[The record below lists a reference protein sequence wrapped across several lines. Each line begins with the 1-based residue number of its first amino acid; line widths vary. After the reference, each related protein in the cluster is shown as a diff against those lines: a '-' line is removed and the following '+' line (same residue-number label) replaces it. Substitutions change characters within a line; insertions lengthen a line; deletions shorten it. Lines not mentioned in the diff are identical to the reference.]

1 MRNPIRVFC
10 AALLLSLVVASPL
23 FAGDAFGEPVQLAD
37 TGKTYR
43 PGQFV
48 RYIEDADGT
57 MSALDALNAPLWRQS
72 ERTTLNF
79 GFTSSTYWLSMAIEN
94 RTTESEWY
102 IQVAYPLHDSIR
114 LYRHDP
120 ATDATPALLA
130 ELGDRQP
137 FETRPVS
144 YRNFV
149 FPVELPPG
157 GTTTLLFRF
166 ETGSAIDVP
175 FIVQTP
181 AEFERQAL
189 TEQILMGMY
198 FGAMLIMLVYNLFL
212 LAGLRTV
219 AYLYYSLFILF
230 YVLFQASINGYT
242 VQYLWATGTWWA
254 DASLPFFVAGGTFW
268 CLVFNRTFLNT
279 PVTAPY
285 FDKLMIAFMAV
296 CGAIIVLAF
305 SVSYAISIRV
315 ATMVNLAAFLVIL
328 LNSGSAVIRGNRAA
342 RIYFPAWV
350 TFLTGTMI
358 FALKALGVLPT
369 NVFTTW
375 AGSVGSVIVVVLLS
389 LALADQFNLMRQEKT
404 AALSA
409 LNVAYGR
416 FVPMEFLELLKK
428 DSILDIKLGDQIQ
441 RETTILFSDIRSFTA
456 LSESMTPEEN
466 FNFLNSYLSRISP
479 IIRTHRGFI
488 DKYIG
493 DAIMALFPHSPADAV
508 SASVEI
514 RRELWEFNRRRYDT
528 GQTPIEIGIGIH
540 CGMVMLGTIGEQE
553 RIDGTVIAD
562 AVNLASRLEG
572 ITKVFGSAILISKEV
587 YDQVGA
593 DRFVTRYLGKTRLYG
608 KNVETEI
615 YEVMDGFDARITEL
629 KALTVEDFREGIRL
643 YFLKQFRDA
652 ATRFERVLAI
662 DPKDRASTYYL
673 SRCTHYLD
681 GNSLDTFDGTETFL
695 FK

>member
-1 MRNPIRVFC
+1 MRHSGPAYL
-10 AALLLSLVVASPL
+10 AALLFAVVISAPVP
-23 FAGDAFGEPVQLAD
+23 ADGAFGDPARLTDAE
-37 TGKTYR
+37 KTYR
-43 PGQFV
+43 PGRSV
-48 RYIEDADGT
+48 RYLEDVGGA
-57 MSALDALNAPLWRQS
+57 MAAVDAARAELWRQS

-79 GFTSSTYWLSMAIEN
+79 GFTSSAYWLSLPLEN
-94 RTTESEWY
+94 RTSQTEWY
-102 IQVAYPLHDSIR
+102 VQVAYPLHDSIR
-114 LYRHDP
+114 LYLHDSS
-120 ATDATPALLA
+120 ADAPPVLLA

-137 FETRPVS
+137 FDARPVF

-149 FPVELPPG
+149 FPVEVPPG
-157 GTTTLLFRF
+157 ESRNLLFRF

-181 AEFERQAL
+181 AVFERQAL
-189 TEQILMGMY
+189 TEQILMGVY
-198 FGAMLIMLVYNLFL
+198 FGAMFIMLVYNLFL

-219 AYLYYSLFILF
+219 SYLYYSLFILF
-230 YVLFQASINGYT
+230 YVLFQASINGYA

-268 CLVFNRTFLNT
+268 CLVFNRRFLNT
-279 PVTAPY
+279 AVTAPL
-285 FDKLMIAFMAV
+285 FDKALIGLMVV
-296 CGAIIVLAF
+296 CGLNSVLAF
-305 SVSYAISIRV
+305 VAPYAISIRV
-315 ATMVNLAAFLVIL
+315 ATIVNLAAFLVIL
-328 LNSGSAVIRGNRAA
+328 LNSGSALIRGNRAA

-350 TFLTGTMI
+350 TFLAGTMV
-358 FALKALGVLPT
+358 FALKSLGMLPT
-369 NVFTTW
+369 TPFTTW

-441 RETTILFSDIRSFTA
+441 RETSILFSDIRSFTA

-479 IIRTHRGFI
+479 VIRTHRGFI

-508 SASVEI
+508 HASVEI
-514 RRELWEFNRRRYDT
+514 RRTLWEFNRRRYEA
-528 GQTPIEIGIGIH
+528 GQVPIEIGIGIH

-572 ITKVFGSAILISKEV
+572 ITKVFGSAILISKDV
-587 YDQVGA
+587 YDRVGP
-593 DRFVTRYLGKTRLYG
+593 DTFSIRYLGKTRLYG

-629 KALTVEDFREGIRL
+629 KDRTLEDFREGIRL
-643 YFLKQFRDA
+643 YFLKQFQQAGR
-652 ATRFERVLAI
+652 RFERVLAI
-662 DPKDRASTYYL
+662 DPKDRASVYYL
-673 SRCTHYLD
+673 SRCAHYLD
-681 GNSLDTFDGTETFL
+681 DTGDQFDGTEAFL

>member
-1 MRNPIRVFC
+1 MRNPVLIFC
-10 AALLLSLVVASPL
+10 AAILSAVAVSAPV
-23 FAGDAFGEPVQLAD
+23 FADGPFGEPAQLQDA
-37 TGKTYR
+37 GETYR
-43 PGQFV
+43 PGLYV
-48 RYIEDADGT
+48 HYLEDVGGT
-57 MSALDALNAPLWRQS
+57 MTAADAENAERWHRS

-79 GFTSSTYWLSMAIEN
+79 GFSSSVYWLSLPLEN
-94 RTTESEWY
+94 RTSQTEWY
-102 IQVAYPLHDSIR
+102 VQVAYPLHDSIQ
-114 LYRHDP
+114 LYLSNPEADFP
-120 ATDATPALLA
+120 PVLLA

-137 FETRPVS
+137 FDTRPVY

-157 GTTTLLFRF
+157 GTGNLLFRF

-181 AEFERQAL
+181 AVFERQAL
-189 TEQILMGMY
+189 TEQILMGIY
-198 FGAMLIMLVYNLFL
+198 FGAMFIMLVYNVFL

-219 AYLYYSLFILF
+219 SYLYYSLFILF
-230 YVLFQASINGYT
+230 YLFFQASINGYA
-242 VQYLWATGTWWA
+242 VQYLWSTGTWWA
-254 DASLPFFVAGGTFW
+254 DSSLPFFIAGGTFW
-268 CLVFNRTFLNT
+268 CLVFNRRFLDT
-279 PVTAPY
+279 PVTARS
-285 FDKLMIAFMAV
+285 FDKVLIGLMAV
-296 CGAIIVLAF
+296 CGLNAVLAF
-305 SVSYAISIRV
+305 VSPYAISIRV
-315 ATMVNLAAFLVIL
+315 ATVTNLAAFLVIL
-328 LNSGSAVIRGNRAA
+328 LNSGSALIRGNRAA

-358 FALKALGVLPT
+358 FAFKSLGVLPT
-369 NVFTTW
+369 TTFTTW

-389 LALADQFNLMRQEKT
+389 LALADQFNLMREEKT

-508 SASVEI
+508 RASVEI
-514 RRELWEFNRRRYDT
+514 RRELWEFNRKRYET
-528 GQTPIEIGIGIH
+528 ELPPVEIGIGIH

-587 YDQVGA
+587 YDQIGE
-593 DRFVTRYLGKTRLYG
+593 DQFSLRFLGKTRLYG

-615 YEVMDGFDARITEL
+615 YEVMDGFDERITKL
-629 KALTVEDFREGIRL
+629 KALTVDDFREGIRL
-643 YFLKQFRDA
+643 YFLKEFQHA
-652 ATRFERVLAI
+652 AQRFQQVLAI
-662 DPKDRASTYYL
+662 DPKDRASVYYL
-673 SRCTHYLD
+673 SRCTHYLE
-681 GNSLDTFDGTETFL
+681 GGTGEQFDGTETFL

>member
-1 MRNPIRVFC
+1 MRDPVLVFC
-10 AALLLSLVVASPL
+10 AALLLAAVVAAP
-23 FAGDAFGEPVQLAD
+23 APADGAFGEPAQLAD
-37 TGKTYR
+37 AGETYR
-43 PGQFV
+43 PGRYV
-48 RYIEDADGT
+48 RYLEDVGGT
-57 MSALDALNAPLWRQS
+57 MAAADAARAELWRRS
-72 ERTTLNF
+72 EHTTLNF
-79 GFTSSTYWLSMAIEN
+79 GFTSSVYWLSLSLEN
-94 RTTESEWY
+94 RTSQAEWY
-102 IQVAYPLHDSIR
+102 VQVAYPLHDSIR
-114 LYRHDP
+114 LYLFDS
-120 ATDATPALLA
+120 ATDASPVLLA

-137 FETRPVS
+137 FETRPVF

-157 GTTTLLFRF
+157 GTRNLLFRF
-166 ETGSAIDVP
+166 ETGSSIDVP
-175 FIVQTP
+175 FIVQAP
-181 AEFERQAL
+181 AVFERQAL
-189 TEQILMGMY
+189 TEQILMGIY
-198 FGAMLIMLVYNLFL
+198 FGAMFIMLVYNLFL
-212 LAGLRTV
+212 LAGLRSV

-230 YVLFQASINGYT
+230 YVFFQGSINGYT
-242 VQYLWATGTWWA
+242 VQYLWPTGTWWA

-268 CLVFNRTFLNT
+268 CLVFNRRFLNT
-279 PVTAPY
+279 PVTAPL
-285 FDKLMIAFMAV
+285 FDKVLVGLMAV
-296 CGAIIVLAF
+296 CGLNAVLAF
-305 SVSYAISIRV
+305 FTPYAFSIRV
-315 ATMVNLAAFLVIL
+315 ATVMNLLAFLVIL
-328 LNSGSAVIRGNRAA
+328 LNSGSALIRGDRAA

-350 TFLTGTMI
+350 TFLAGTMI
-358 FALKALGVLPT
+358 FALKTLGVLPT
-369 NVFTTW
+369 TAFTTW

-389 LALADQFNLMRQEKT
+389 LALADQFNLMREERT

-508 SASVEI
+508 HASVEI
-514 RRELWEFNRRRYDT
+514 RRELWEFNRRRYEAE
-528 GQTPIEIGIGIH
+528 QSPIEIGIGIH

-587 YDQVGA
+587 HDQIGA
-593 DRFVTRYLGKTRLYG
+593 DRFSIRYLGKTRLYG

-629 KALTVEDFREGIRL
+629 KNRTLEDFREGIRL
-643 YFLKQFRDA
+643 YFLKQFPQA
-652 ATRFERVLAI
+652 AQRFERVLAI

-673 SRCTHYLD
+673 SRCTHYVD
-681 GNSLDTFDGTETFL
+681 VGTGDQFDGTEAFL

>member
-1 MRNPIRVFC
+1 MRNPARVFC
-10 AALLLSLVVASPL
+10 AALLLAVVLATPVR
-23 FAGDAFGEPVQLAD
+23 ADGAFDEPAQLAD
-37 TGKTYR
+37 AAETYR
-43 PGQFV
+43 PGQHV
-48 RYIEDADGT
+48 RYLEDHDGT
-57 MSALDALNAPLWRQS
+57 MTAADAVNAPLWRQS

-79 GFTSSTYWLSMAIEN
+79 GFTSAAYWLSLPIEN
-94 RTTESEWY
+94 RTPEAEWY
-102 IQVAYPLHDSIR
+102 VQVAYPLHDSIR
-114 LYRHDP
+114 LYLYDP
-120 ATDATPALLA
+120 TADAVPTLLA

-137 FETRPVS
+137 FETRPVF

-157 GTTTLLFRF
+157 ETHNLLFRF

-181 AEFERQAL
+181 AVFERQAL
-189 TEQILMGMY
+189 TEQMLMGTY
-198 FGAMLIMLVYNLFL
+198 FGAMFIMLVYNLFL
-212 LAGLRTV
+212 LAGLRSV
-219 AYLYYSLFILF
+219 SYLYYSLFILF

-268 CLVFNRTFLNT
+268 CLVFNRRFLDT
-279 PVTAPY
+279 PVTAPR
-285 FDKLMIAFMAV
+285 FDKVLIGLMVV
-296 CGAIIVLAF
+296 CALNAVLAF
-305 SVSYAISIRV
+305 AVAYAISIRV

-328 LNSGSAVIRGNRAA
+328 LNSGSALIRGNRAA

-358 FALKALGVLPT
+358 FALKSLGVLPT
-369 NVFTTW
+369 TAFTTW

-428 DSILDIKLGDQIQ
+428 NSILDIKLGDQIQ
-441 RETTILFSDIRSFTA
+441 RESSILFSDIRSFTA

-493 DAIMALFPHSPADAV
+493 DAIMALFPHSPTDAV
-508 SASVEI
+508 RASVEI
-514 RRELWEFNRRRYDT
+514 RRELWEFNRRRYEA

-540 CGMVMLGTIGEQE
+540 CGMVMLGTIGELE

-587 YDQVGA
+587 YDQIGA
-593 DRFVTRYLGKTRLYG
+593 EQFSVRYLGKTRMYG
-608 KNVETEI
+608 KNLETEI

-629 KALTVEDFREGIRL
+629 KARTVDDFREGIRL
-643 YFLKQFRDA
+643 YFLKEFAQA
-652 ATRFERVLAI
+652 AQCFERVLAI

-681 GNSLDTFDGTETFL
+681 GGTGEEFDGTETFL

>member
-1 MRNPIRVFC
+1 MQHLVRVFFV
-10 AALLLSLVVASPL
+10 ALLLAISAAAPL
-23 FAGDAFGEPVQLAD
+23 RADGVLGDPVQLTDA
-37 TGKTYR
+37 GSTYR
-43 PGQFV
+43 PGRYV
-48 RYIEDADGT
+48 RYLEDARGT
-57 MSALDALNAPLWRQS
+57 MTAADAVGVAGWNRS

-79 GFTSSTYWLSMAIEN
+79 GFTSSVYWLSLPLQNQTADP
-94 RTTESEWY
+94 EWY
-102 IQVAYPLHDSIR
+102 VQVAYPLHDSIR
-114 LYRHDP
+114 LYLYDP
-120 ATDATPALLA
+120 AADGPPVLLA

-157 GTTTLLFRF
+157 ETRNLLFRF

-181 AEFERQAL
+181 AVFERQAL

-198 FGAMLIMLVYNLFL
+198 FGAMFIMLVYNLFL
-212 LAGLRTV
+212 LAGLRTM

-230 YVLFQASINGYT
+230 YVIFQASINGYS

-254 DASLPFFVAGGTFW
+254 DASLPFFIAGGTFW
-268 CLVFNRTFLNT
+268 CLVFNRKFLNT
-279 PVTAPY
+279 PVTAPH
-285 FDKLMIAFMAV
+285 FDKALVGLMAV
-296 CGAIIVLAF
+296 CAVIAVLAF
-305 SVSYAISIRV
+305 TAPYAVSIRV
-315 ATMVNLAAFLVIL
+315 GTVVNLAAFLVIL
-328 LNSGSAVIRGNRAA
+328 LNSGSALIRGNRAA

-350 TFLTGTMI
+350 TFLGGTMV
-358 FALKALGVLPT
+358 FALKSLGVLPT
-369 NVFTTW
+369 TAFTTW
-375 AGSVGSVIVVVLLS
+375 AGSAGSVIVVVLLS
-389 LALADQFNLMRQEKT
+389 LALADQFNLMRQERT

-441 RETTILFSDIRSFTA
+441 RETSILFSDIRSFTA

-508 SASVEI
+508 RASVEI
-514 RRELWEFNRRRYDT
+514 RRELWEFNRRRYEA
-528 GQTPIEIGIGIH
+528 GKMPIEIGIGIH

-572 ITKVFGSAILISKEV
+572 ITKVFGSAILISKDV

-593 DRFVTRYLGKTRLYG
+593 DTFSIRYLGKTRLYG

-629 KALTVEDFREGIRL
+629 KDRTLEDFREGIRL
-643 YFLKQFRDA
+643 YFLKQFGDA
-652 ATRFERVLAI
+652 AQRFETVLAI
-662 DPKDRASTYYL
+662 DPKDRASVYYL
-673 SRCTHYLD
+673 SRCTHYLE
-681 GNSLDTFDGTETFL
+681 GDTGDEFDGTEAFL

>member
-1 MRNPIRVFC
+1 MRHPARFFC
-10 AALLLSLVVASPL
+10 AVLLTVVVVSTTV
-23 FAGDAFGEPVQLAD
+23 FADGPFGEPEQLGDPAA
-37 TGKTYR
+37 TYR
-43 PGQFV
+43 PGRSV
-48 RYIEDADGT
+48 RYLEDIGGAMTAADAVNTG
-57 MSALDALNAPLWRQS
+57 LWRRS

-79 GFTSSTYWLSMAIEN
+79 GFTSSVYWLSLPLEN
-94 RTTESEWY
+94 TTSQTEWY
-102 IQVAYPLHDSIR
+102 VQVAYPLHDSIQ
-114 LYRHDP
+114 LYLVDP
-120 ATDATPALLA
+120 AAHAAPVLLS
-130 ELGDRQP
+130 ELGHKQP
-137 FETRPVS
+137 FETRPVF

-149 FPVELPPG
+149 FPVDLTPG
-157 GTTTLLFRF
+157 GTGQLLFRF
-166 ETGSAIDVP
+166 ETGSAVDIP
-175 FIVQTP
+175 LIVQTP
-181 AEFERQAL
+181 GAFERQAL
-189 TEQILMGMY
+189 TEQILMGIY
-198 FGAMLIMLVYNLFL
+198 FGAMFIMLVYNLFL

-219 AYLYYSLFILF
+219 SYLYYSLFILF
-230 YVLFQASINGYT
+230 YVLFQASINGYAA
-242 VQYLWATGTWWA
+242 QYLWSTNTWWA
-254 DASLPFFVAGGTFW
+254 DASLPFLIAGGTFW
-268 CLVFNRTFLNT
+268 CLVFNRRFLDT
-279 PVTAPY
+279 PVTAPL
-285 FDKLMIAFMAV
+285 FDKVLLGLMAV
-296 CGAIIVLAF
+296 CGLNGVLAF
-305 SVSYAISIRV
+305 TTPYAISIRI
-315 ATMVNLAAFLVIL
+315 ATIVNLLAFLVIL
-328 LNSGSAVIRGNRAA
+328 LNSGSALIRGNHAA

-358 FALKALGVLPT
+358 FALKSLGVLPT
-369 NVFTTW
+369 TAFTTW

-389 LALADQFNLMRQEKT
+389 LALADQFNLMRQERT

-441 RETTILFSDIRSFTA
+441 RESSILFSDIRSFTA

-493 DAIMALFPHSPADAV
+493 DAIMALFPHSPTDAV
-508 SASVEI
+508 RASVEI
-514 RRELWEFNRRRYDT
+514 RRELWEFNRRRYEA
-528 GQTPIEIGIGIH
+528 GKEPIEIGIGIH
-540 CGMVMLGTIGEQE
+540 CGMVMLGTIGELE

-587 YDQVGA
+587 YDKIGTEHFSV
-593 DRFVTRYLGKTRLYG
+593 RYLGKTRLYG
-608 KNVETEI
+608 KNLETEI

-629 KALTVEDFREGIRL
+629 KARTVDDFREGIRL
-643 YFLKQFRDA
+643 YFEKEFQHA
-652 ATRFERVLAI
+652 AQRFERVLEI

-681 GNSLDTFDGTETFL
+681 GGTGAEFDGTETFL